1 MLIDAVRDNFT
12 TIFVAL
18 NATIGGNV
26 SVHTTI
32 TDLVSSNAE
41 VTVNPSV
48 TPSGEAAAAGVFTLS
63 VNHGQPWV
71 AVLYSKARG
80 PPSAEELGL
89 ARTPLPPG
97 ASNLWGSSL
106 LWFAATMIHVWTR
119 LSN

>member
-80 PPSAEELGL
+80 PRVTPSA
-89 ARTPLPPG
+89 AA
-97 ASNLWGSSL
+97 ASPALLRSSEQRGQAVL
-106 LWFAATMIHVWTR
+106 CWPCR
-119 LSN
+119 